1 MGFKFAADFYVRR
14 WQPGREMNDDDYEQL
29 RVKRELE
36 ELKRERE
43 DEKKSKWVVW
53 FLAIWLLPLL
63 GMLVVQG
70 DDLPKSTG
78 PDWPVVGQMSI
89 WGYWFF
95 GVPLAT
101 FIWRK
106 LMR

>member
-1 MGFKFAADFYVRR
+1 
-14 WQPGREMNDDDYEQL
+14 MNDDDYEQL

-43 DEKKSKWVVW
+43 GEKKSKWVGW

-70 DDLPKSTG
+70 DDLPKSAG
-78 PDWPVVGQMSI
+78 PDWPVVGPMSI
-89 WGYWFF
+89 WGYWFL
-95 GVPLAT
+95 GVPVAT
-101 FIWRK
+101 FLYRK
-106 LMR
+106 FMRER